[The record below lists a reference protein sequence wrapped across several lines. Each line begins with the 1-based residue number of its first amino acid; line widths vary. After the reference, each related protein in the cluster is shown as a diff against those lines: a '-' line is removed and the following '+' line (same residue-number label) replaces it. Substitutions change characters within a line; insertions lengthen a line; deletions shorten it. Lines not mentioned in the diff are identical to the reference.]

1 MSCLSL
7 AESLAPRFIRTTMGL
22 YDSEAEE
29 WGDQSWIAESVRNR
43 SQVSSKQEWI
53 LFRLAG
59 YVNGCRSSMT
69 EDDIHLAFLHSFLN
83 LCAVDLVEKGIF
95 TTQTEFEDA
104 GRARTSEY
112 LRAFTQGGPQESTMA
127 VAKSFLVNAGCN
139 VDDIAHLM
147 GAGGGFVN
155 ESTLTKELFDNIK
168 RTVRLIRE

>member
-7 AESLAPRFIRTTMGL
+7 AESVAPRFVRTSMGL
-22 YDSEAEE
+22 YDSEAKEL
-29 WGDQSWIAESVRNR
+29 GDQSWIAESVRNR

-69 EDDIHLAFLHSFLN
+69 ENDIHLAFLHSFLN

-95 TTQTEFEDA
+95 TTQTEFEDM

-112 LRAFTQGGPQESTMA
+112 LSAFTQGSPQDSIMA

-139 VDDIAHLM
+139 ADDIAHLM
-147 GAGGGFVN
+147 VAGGGFVN
-155 ESTLTKELFDNIK
+155 ESTLAKELFDNIK
-168 RTVRLIRE
+168 RTVRLNRE